1 MASILASDYNGISTK
16 LETLRAKVGG
26 AWSTVTTY
34 GSGAQP
40 TVTAGSTT
48 ITAKNVNALIEA
60 YNDFATLWIGSVT
73 CAATTNC
80 STRASATYQSTTS
93 CSTRVSATYQSTT
106 NCASRVTATYQSTTN
121 CASRVTATYASTLGD
136 CSSRVAAAH
145 GATAGDCSSRASG
158 TYASTLGNCSTHA
171 SATNSITSGSWSSH
185 CNSYCTGVSKGAPYS
200 SRNDSYHTGNGGYYA
215 GG

>member
-34 GSGAQP
+34 GSGTQP

-48 ITAKNVNALIEA
+48 ITAKSVNALIEA

-80 STRASATYQSTTS
+80 PTRASATWQATTD
-93 CSTRVSATYQSTT
+93 CSTRVSG
-106 NCASRVTATYQSTTN
+106 
-121 CASRVTATYASTLGD
+121 TYAATQGD

-145 GATAGDCSSRASG
+145 GATAGDCASRASA
-158 TYASTLGNCSTHA
+158 THASTLGNCSTHA
-171 SATNSITSGSWSSH
+171 SATNSITAGSWSNH
-185 CNSYCTGVSKGAPYS
+185 CSSNCNGVSSGAPYS